1 MGFFSKVDTD
11 VNIKDEDDA
20 RNEESESTV
29 RADGNGGE
37 RVGFWHV
44 MWEDMEAEFLLLGVS
59 STDYWDLPPATIM
72 KLARLKREQLEN
84 EVEERLELARITAML
99 TGVGVNNPKQFPKT
113 LVRKKQEEGVDSIA
127 SSIIALKNKYKTE

>member
-1 MGFFSKVDTD
+1 
-11 VNIKDEDDA
+11 
-20 RNEESESTV
+20 
-29 RADGNGGE
+29 
-37 RVGFWHV
+37 
-44 MWEDMEAEFLLLGVS
+44 MEAEFLLLGIS